1 MKPRRPEPA
10 QPRVMR
16 KRVILASAIALIA
29 GVALTMGVMSFTS
42 RGDTDAAA
50 RRVSQWH
57 GLRLYD
63 PGPGA
68 PDWRRVESGEPLAPR
83 VVLLVHG
90 LDEPGSIWDQL
101 APALDGAGHTTL
113 RFEYPNDQAIA
124 DSADLLD
131 AALRRLRALGVE
143 RVSVVAHS
151 MGGLVTRDALT
162 RSSFLANSPA
172 DRAIVD
178 RVIAIG
184 TPHAGSPWAG
194 MRWASELRE
203 QAERLFAEAQP
214 EAEDLYRFSFDGSG
228 QAGEDLRP
236 GSAFLTDL
244 NARPGPEGVVFT
256 CLVGQMI
263 SVPEGAPADLANLA
277 RTLGDGVVPVTSA
290 QLEGCDDVVRLSA
303 NHRAMIR
310 SLPLSG
316 PDAPP
321 PPGIEVV
328 LDRLAGD
335 LAP

>member
-1 MKPRRPEPA
+1 MKRRDPNHA

-16 KRVILASAIALIA
+16 KRVILISVMALVGGA
-29 GVALTMGVMSFTS
+29 ALTLGVLTFTS

-50 RRVSQWH
+50 QRVSQWH
-57 GLRLYD
+57 GLRVYR
-63 PGPGA
+63 PEPA
-68 PDWRRVESGEPLAPR
+68 SPRWRRIEPGEDLAPR

-101 APALDGAGHTTL
+101 APALDDAGHATL

-131 AALRRLRALGVE
+131 AALRRLRAHGVE
-143 RVSVVAHS
+143 HVSVVAHS

-162 RSSFLANSPA
+162 RSSLLANA
-172 DRAIVD
+172 QAERASVD

-203 QAERLFAEAQP
+203 QAERLLGESHP

-228 QAGEDLRP
+228 EAGEDLRP

-244 NARPGPEGVVFT
+244 NARPAPEGVVFT

-263 SVPEGAPADLANLA
+263 SPPEGSPADLINLA
-277 RTLGDGVVPVTSA
+277 RSLGDGVVPVASA
-290 QLEGCDDVVRLSA
+290 QLEGCDDIVRLGA

-310 SLPLSG
+310 SLPLSAG
-316 PDAPP
+316 QTP

-328 LDRLAGD
+328 LDRLSKSNS
-335 LAP
+335 P